1 MSTEHWAPSTETHV
15 TPRTPDRRPEWLR
28 LQPSSA
34 HELTAGASRELG
46 DEREL
51 IYVADGRLLVSAVD
65 DKGDEIVSYL
75 RGPGGLVGLERL
87 LDLVV
92 PYQLWALT
100 DVHFELVSIDHIKQ
114 WMSEAVTEPAKSLVR
129 SALEATGSAVRE
141 RSTLHGR
148 VITRV
153 SKLLAEAQ
161 TGDGTLRLPRFVMA
175 RILSM
180 RPETLS
186 RAEGTRGARG
196 EHPQAS
202 PQDREPRTASTG
214 EHGSLR
220 QAGAHSSGANKSS
233 TSASVNALD
242 GMPPPRIAS
251 ASACFRCCNASM
263 RSSTLPATIRR

>member
-1 MSTEHWAPSTETHV
+1 V
-15 TPRTPDRRPEWLR
+15 
-28 LQPSSA
+28 
-34 HELTAGASRELG
+34 
-46 DEREL
+46 DE
-51 IYVADGRLLVSAVD
+51 
-65 DKGDEIVSYL
+65 KGDEIVSYL

-100 DVHFELVSIDHIKQ
+100 DVHYETVSIDHIKQ
-114 WMSEAVTEPAKSLVR
+114 WMGEAVTEPAKGLVR

-186 RAEGTRGARG
+186 RALKELEERGAITLK
-196 EHPQAS
+196 
-202 PQDREPRTASTG
+202 PRLKIVN
-214 EHGSLR
+214 HDLLR
-220 QAGAHSSGANKSS
+220 QAITAH
-233 TSASVNALD
+233 
-242 GMPPPRIAS
+242 
-251 ASACFRCCNASM
+251 
-263 RSSTLPATIRR
+263 

>member
-1 MSTEHWAPSTETHV
+1 MSTEPWAPSTEPHV
-15 TPRTPDRRPEWLR
+15 TQRPTDRRPEWLR
-28 LQPSSA
+28 LQPSTA
-34 HELTAGASRELG
+34 HELAAGTSRELG

-51 IYVADGRLLVSAVD
+51 VFVADGRLLVSAVD
-65 DKGDEIVSYL
+65 DRGDEIVSYL
-75 RGPGGLVGLERL
+75 RGPGSIVGLERL

-100 DVHFELVSIDHIKQ
+100 DVHLETVPIDRVKH
-114 WMSEAVTEPAKSLVR
+114 WMSDAVTEPAKSLIR

-153 SKLLAEAQ
+153 AKLLAEAQ

-186 RAEGTRGARG
+186 RALKELEVRGAITLKPRLKIV
-196 EHPQAS
+196 S
-202 PQDREPRTASTG
+202 PDL
-214 EHGSLR
+214 LR
-220 QAGAHSSGANKSS
+220 QAIAAH
-233 TSASVNALD
+233 
-242 GMPPPRIAS
+242 
-251 ASACFRCCNASM
+251 
-263 RSSTLPATIRR
+263 